1 VEPETVLIVE
11 DDATLLRVLKDNF
24 STAGYIVH
32 TAIEGEEALAAARRA
47 QPHLIILDLMLPKI
61 NGYEVCRLLRRDG
74 LDAAIIMLTAKS
86 LETDVVLGL
95 ELGADD
101 YVTKPF
107 SIRELLARAN
117 AFLRRRRAGERAL
130 RRFGELELNLASHRL
145 RRAGQDVPLAPK
157 EYDLLAL
164 LVRRAGRALSR
175 DEILDAVW
183 GDAFLV
189 THRSVDRCIN
199 SLRAKI
205 EPDLRRPVYIHTVR
219 EVGYRFDMPAGA
231 DDFIDGL
238 Q

>member
-1 VEPETVLIVE
+1 LHPETVLIVE

-24 STAGYIVH
+24 ASAGYAVH
-32 TAIEGEEALAAARRA
+32 SAVDGEAGLAAARRLK
-47 QPHLIILDLMLPKI
+47 PGLIVLDLMLPKI
-61 NGYEVCRLLRRDG
+61 NGYEICRLLRRDG

-117 AFLRRRRAGERAL
+117 AFLRRRRAGERDL
-130 RRFGELELNLASHRL
+130 RRFGELELNLGSHRL
-145 RRAGQDVPLAPK
+145 QRAGRDVPLAPK

-164 LVRRAGRALSR
+164 FVRRAGRALSR

-189 THRSVDRCIN
+189 THRSVDRCVN

-205 EPDLRRPVYIHTVR
+205 EPDPCHPIYIQTVR
-219 EVGYRFDMPAGA
+219 EVGYRFEIPPNA
-231 DDFIDGL
+231 DEAPGDR